1 MSSDADVQ
9 LREWNTNYP
18 ALAQEQMLKIEGVLK
33 NRGFLG
39 DYDGNSSYHMGSTS
53 IKGMLGKP
61 MIDIT
66 VLSNNLLPD
75 IPDEVIADLK
85 QLGYEYAGP
94 APHNMNKYF
103 DQWFHKINSPEVAKS
118 TGNKG
123 FAAHIVTSSSMPSI

>member
-1 MSSDADVQ
+1 
-9 LREWNTNYP
+9 
-18 ALAQEQMLKIEGVLK
+18 MLKIEGVLK

-85 QLGYEYAGP
+85 
-94 APHNMNKYF
+94 
-103 DQWFHKINSPEVAKS
+103 
-118 TGNKG
+118 
-123 FAAHIVTSSSMPSI
+123 